1 MYYKI
6 KNILDILF
14 SLILIILLM
23 PLFII
28 ISFLIYLDTKRPIL
42 FLQDR
47 IGKDGKVFKMIKFRT
62 MFIGAEKMGI
72 YEFKNDKR
80 VTKVGKFLR
89 LTSLD
94 EIPQL
99 FNILK
104 GEMSFIGPRPVLTY
118 HPFKYEEYTEMQKKR
133 FLVKPGITG
142 LAQINGRKEIDWN
155 KRFEYDIFY
164 VDNLKLLLDFKIL
177 ILTFKN
183 VLLTK
188 NNLNTEET
196 VKKN

>member
-62 MFIGAEKMGI
+62 MFVGAEKMGI

>member
-28 ISFLIYLDTKRPIL
+28 ISFLIYLDTKRPIF

-47 IGKDGKVFKMIKFRT
+47 IGKDGKIFKIIKFRT
-62 MFIGAEKMGI
+62 MFVDSEKLGV

-118 HPFKYEEYTEMQKKR
+118 HPFKYQEYTEMQKKR

-142 LAQINGRKEIDWN
+142 LAQVNGRKEIDWN
-155 KRFEYDIFY
+155 KRLEYDTFY
-164 VDNLKLLLDFKIL
+164 VDNLNLLIDFKIL

-183 VLLTK
+183 VLLVK
-188 NNLNTEET
+188 KNLNIEET